1 MQCHLFCFGD
11 NFLRCIESC
20 SRYVKYFEKIFLMKE
35 LKFPVQVWM
44 TLEEIVIF
52 GISSVGK
59 GDGSDLS
66 VEVSLGRDNVVH
78 EADLSDPNCRTV
90 TPEANAVRV
99 RLPGVP
105 RLCDDVRM
113 KFTSRSSKVPKGYER
128 CAFYFW

>member
-1 MQCHLFCFGD
+1 M
-11 NFLRCIESC
+11 
-20 SRYVKYFEKIFLMKE
+20 KYFEKIFLMKE

-78 EADLSDPNCRTV
+78 EADLSDPNCRTTM
-90 TPEANAVRV
+90 TPGLTLAWRSPIEGGARRV
-99 RLPGVP
+99 R
-105 RLCDDVRM
+105 
-113 KFTSRSSKVPKGYER
+113 
-128 CAFYFW
+128 